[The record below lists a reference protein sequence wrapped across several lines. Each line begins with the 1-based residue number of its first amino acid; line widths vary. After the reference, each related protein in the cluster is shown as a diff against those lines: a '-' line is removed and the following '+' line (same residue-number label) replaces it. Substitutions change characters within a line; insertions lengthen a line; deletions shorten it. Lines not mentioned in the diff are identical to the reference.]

1 MVAILTFNV
10 EVVAG
15 DASHFNLPQVILH
28 TKLCEEGQRFEKRTV
43 RRKTHILAIRDV
55 SGTEE
60 TSFCLLSP
68 AELTCLIPA
77 ADVLTGFE
85 FVQVSPL
92 RHESPLSL
100 LLLIT
105 AVMYLYKDHSVVLLR
120 CAYKQPAGT
129 GEKPVPRLCHRWD
142 KSPAGLLCTSEMT
155 GGCLKQ
161 LMVTQRLATGD
172 TNKCTDT
179 HNVLICT
186 YQNQR
191 IRPGIG
197 AKLRAQTA
205 AFNLGALWAHKAGK

>member
-1 MVAILTFNV
+1 MCADCSDFYCWCFQQVRCV
-10 EVVAG
+10 ETPTN
-15 DASHFNLPQVILH
+15 SSNCH
-28 TKLCEEGQRFEKRTV
+28 
-43 RRKTHILAIRDV
+43 
-55 SGTEE
+55 
-60 TSFCLLSP
+60 
-68 AELTCLIPA
+68 
-77 ADVLTGFE
+77 
-85 FVQVSPL
+85 
-92 RHESPLSL
+92 
-100 LLLIT
+100 
-105 AVMYLYKDHSVVLLR
+105 VVLLR

-186 YQNQR
+186 DQNQR
-191 IRPGIG
+191 IRE
-197 AKLRAQTA
+197 LRAQTA